1 MNKELI
7 AYIDEDK
14 QETGKLPESTLAR
27 KMTVVFAT
35 AAALFQMS
43 MQKTH
48 HYQKIL
54 APAKKTKKWT
64 EIHSISLTTN
74 ETELEWTKI

>member
-7 AYIDEDK
+7 ACIDEGK

-27 KMTVVFAT
+27 KMTVVFAK

-54 APAKKTKKWT
+54 VPAKKKNEKKFKVLIT
-64 EIHSISLTTN
+64 AN
-74 ETELEWTKI
+74 ETEFKQK

>member
-43 MQKTH
+43 MQKMH

-54 APAKKTKKWT
+54 APAKKTKK
-64 EIHSISLTTN
+64 
-74 ETELEWTKI
+74 